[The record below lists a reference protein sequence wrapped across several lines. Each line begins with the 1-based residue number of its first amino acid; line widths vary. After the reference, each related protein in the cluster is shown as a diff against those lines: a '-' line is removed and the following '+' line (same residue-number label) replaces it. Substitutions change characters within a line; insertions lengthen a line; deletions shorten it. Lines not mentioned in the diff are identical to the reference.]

1 MSFAPKTCL
10 PALVALILAPIL
22 ALNLTGPASA
32 AKGKS
37 FSFMVIGDT
46 AYNVPGD
53 YPRYDALI
61 RQMNKAGHKFT
72 IHVGDTKNGS
82 STCSDARQE
91 EIKSWFDKYK
101 RAVIYTPGDNEW
113 TDCWRP
119 GIGEDPLDR
128 LAAIR
133 RIFFADANGLGQKPI
148 KLTRQAD
155 VSDFKDY
162 VENQRW
168 SRGGVQFMTLHVVG
182 SNNNMRIQSEAAAL
196 EAVARNTAN
205 TAWLSDTFKLAKD
218 KNRKAVVI
226 ALHADMFVAGDP
238 LRSSFSS
245 IAWILRERSKEFDG
259 QILLIHG
266 DTHRLVIDHPFTNLL
281 TEAPVDGHV
290 YENITRLETPGA
302 PFLRAVKVTVDTST
316 PAAFSFQEVFV
327 P

>member
-1 MSFAPKTCL
+1 MLSEINSRLTL
-10 PALVALILAPIL
+10 LMALGL
-22 ALNLTGPASA
+22 ALGLVTPADA
-32 AKGKS
+32 AKDKS

-46 AYNVPGD
+46 AYNVPDD

-61 RQMNKAGHKFT
+61 DEMNKGDHKFT
-72 IHVGDTKNGS
+72 IHVGDTKNGG

-101 RAVIYTPGDNEW
+101 HPVIYTPGDNEW

-119 GIGEDPLDR
+119 GIEEDPIDR

-133 RIFFADANGLGQKPI
+133 RIFFADTKGLGQKSI

-155 VSDFKDY
+155 VSDFNDY

-196 EAVARNTAN
+196 EAVARNEAN
-205 TAWLSDTFKLAKD
+205 TAWLTETFKKASR

-226 ALHADMFVAGDP
+226 ALHADMFISGDP
-238 LRSSFSS
+238 LRGPFSS
-245 IAWILRERSKEFDG
+245 IAWILREQSKTFDG

-281 TEAPVDGHV
+281 SEAPPDGHV

-302 PFLRAVKVTVDTST
+302 PFLRAVRVTVDTGT
-316 PAAFSFQEVFV
+316 PAIFGFQEVFV
-327 P
+327 PQ